1 MTEAD
6 KLSQTIFGSQAT
18 IVTKKQDE
26 TTYQMQCDTR
36 NGFMHCY
43 HIFPGIDLAYSTFH
57 ASSCF
62 MRDKPMP
69 NILEIAYC
77 QAGRFECEYK
87 HGYVTYLGE
96 GDFAVSIL
104 APEQE
109 PPAFPIG
116 YYDGIAIIVDLD
128 VTGPCFENIV
138 EGVSIDFGVV

>member
-1 MTEAD
+1 
-6 KLSQTIFGSQAT
+6 
-18 IVTKKQDE
+18 
-26 TTYQMQCDTR
+26 
-36 NGFMHCY
+36 
-43 HIFPGIDLAYSTFH
+43 
-57 ASSCF
+57 
-62 MRDKPMP
+62 MP

-128 VTGPCFENIV
+128 VNQIHHGDVWRRLGNPSWGNPA
-138 EGVSIDFGVV
+138 GWR